1 MTVTAESRTVELD
14 PRRNVPGTRP
24 GFSDTLR
31 AEWIKFWTVRST
43 RWSVALL
50 FLLGAGMTILV
61 CWAAAPSIA
70 NGEAGEAAGSFVT
83 WGLLFSQLTALA
95 LGALMITSEYGT
107 GMIRATLAAVPRR
120 GQVLAAKAIVLT
132 GTLFVLGLVTAVVG
146 YLGGNWF
153 LDREGI
159 GLALS
164 DEGVTRALVG
174 SALYLAGLG
183 LFALGLGLLIRHTG
197 AVLTIGMALVLV
209 IGNLAFALPGTWG
222 EWVAKLMPGNAGG
235 AVAMVT
241 PFNPEALGPWTGFA
255 VFAAEVALLLTA
267 GWFALVRRDA

>member
-1 MTVTAESRTVELD
+1 MIDTVALD
-14 PRRNVPGTRP
+14 PNRHVPGVREHP
-24 GFSDTLR
+24 GFADTVR

-43 RWSVALL
+43 RWSVGLL
-50 FLLGAGMTILV
+50 FGLGAGLTVLV

-95 LGALMITSEYGT
+95 LGGLMITSEYGT
-107 GMIRATLAAVPRR
+107 GMIRATLTAVPRR
-120 GQVLAAKAIVLT
+120 GQVLTAKALVLT
-132 GTLFVLGLVTAVVG
+132 GTLFVTGLVTAVVG

-159 GLALS
+159 GVALS
-164 DEGVTRALVG
+164 DDGVVRALVG

-183 LFALGLGLLIRHTG
+183 LFALAMGLLIRHTA

-222 EWVAKLMPGNAGG
+222 EWVAKLLPGNAGG
-235 AVAMVT
+235 VVATVT
-241 PFNPEALGPWTGFA
+241 PFSGGAVLSPWTGFA
-255 VFAAEVALLLTA
+255 VFLTEVAVLMVA
-267 GWFALVRRDA
+267 GWLVFRHRDA